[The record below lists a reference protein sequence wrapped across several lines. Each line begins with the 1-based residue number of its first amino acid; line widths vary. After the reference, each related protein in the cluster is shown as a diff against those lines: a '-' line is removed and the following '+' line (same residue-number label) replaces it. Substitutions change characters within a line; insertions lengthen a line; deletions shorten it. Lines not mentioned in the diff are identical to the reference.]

1 MKTELTEFMKVL
13 ICNKHNLTR
22 QQFRTIKGQAFAGD
36 IAGAKNGLNKLLKR
50 RYGR

>member
-1 MKTELTEFMKVL
+1 MKTELTEFMKML

-36 IAGAKNGLNKLLKR
+36 IVGAKKGLNKLLKR